1 MQSSG
6 AEGESNP
13 FFPKGKTITFF
24 TLQSD
29 HSSMSLRCPAR
40 FACSVLL
47 VLILLG
53 TGCTTTL
60 IGDVTYR
67 NSSLLIPVTNTGE
80 PRDAFIQVTMY
91 EIKDLHQQEMQVI
104 QEPVTLTRGE
114 NEAIIP
120 VTLPPG
126 SYKLYVYILTPG
138 ERQTATIR
146 DIVV

>member
-1 MQSSG
+1 
-6 AEGESNP
+6 
-13 FFPKGKTITFF
+13 
-24 TLQSD
+24 
-29 HSSMSLRCPAR
+29 MSLRCPAW

-47 VLILLG
+47 ALILLG
-53 TGCTTTL
+53 SGCTSTL

-67 NSSLLIPVTNTGE
+67 NSSLLIPVTNTAE
-80 PRDAFIQVTMY
+80 PRDAYVQVTMY

-104 QEPVTLTRGE
+104 QVPVTLTRGE
-114 NEAIIP
+114 NEVIIP

-126 SYKLYVYILTPG
+126 SYKLYVYILNPG